1 MNRSKIV
8 EILQKKYPKLKIE
21 EVESAFNIFTDE
33 ISKALNKGD
42 NIELRGFGTLTKKI
56 NKEKFVRNPKTN
68 ERVFKKN
75 TFKLHFKLGKTLH
88 KRINELNKNE
98 E

>member
-1 MNRSKIV
+1 MNKSKIL
-8 EILQKKYPKLKIE
+8 EILQQKYPKLKIE
-21 EVESAFNIFTDE
+21 EVETAFNIFTDE
-33 ISKALNKGD
+33 ISKGLNNGD

-56 NKEKFVRNPKTN
+56 NKEKFVRNPKAN